1 MRSKRPDNRLSFC
14 GSCPFEYPHLLETA
28 ARHQEFLA
36 FLIRCASDTGYNPLL
51 DVRSI
56 LVRVVIMGFKLD
68 RVHVWSGEVMDQAGG
83 VAAKLA
89 LVAQSGANL
98 EYIYT
103 RRLENRPGMG
113 MLYVAPITGALQ
125 LRAARS
131 AGLSETD
138 NPVVLRVE
146 GDNQAGLAHRLT
158 QQWAL
163 AGLSLHGLMMSVL
176 SDKFVGYASFDSV
189 ADSNR
194 AAAILG
200 DLGAVG

>member
-1 MRSKRPDNRLSFC
+1 
-14 GSCPFEYPHLLETA
+14 
-28 ARHQEFLA
+28 
-36 FLIRCASDTGYNPLL
+36 
-51 DVRSI
+51 
-56 LVRVVIMGFKLD
+56 MGFKLD
-68 RVHVWSGEVMDQAGG
+68 RVHVWSCEVMDQAGG
-83 VAAKLA
+83 VAAKLSM
-89 LVAQSGANL
+89 LAQAGANL
-98 EYIYT
+98 EFIYT
-103 RRLENRPGMG
+103 KRLENRPGMG
-113 MLYVAPITGALQ
+113 LLYVAPITGALQ

-138 NPVVLRVE
+138 HPVLLRVE

-176 SDKFVGYASFDSV
+176 GDKFVGYASFDTV

-200 DLGAVG
+200 DLGAVST